1 MDPQPSIV
9 AAVRRFVEQDVR
21 PAAPSLEH
29 ADAYPHALVERMRAP
44 GLFGALVPREYGGL
58 GLDVTTYARVIEE
71 ICRGWMSLAGVI
83 NSHTMAALIVL
94 QHGTEAQR
102 RHFLPRF
109 AAGEGRGGLWL
120 AGPHAGADVQA
131 IRTRAVRR
139 GDEYLITG
147 TKMFV
152 TNGREGNT
160 FALLAVTDSG
170 AQPRHRGMSCFIVEK
185 GAPGLAVVKSIG
197 KLGYKGVDTAELL
210 FEDFACPAASLV
222 GGVEGRG
229 FGQVMSGLEAGRIN
243 IAARAVGVAQA
254 ALEEAAARRA
264 GAPRLDDMAA
274 RVDAARL
281 LTYWAAAMKD
291 RAERCDLEAG
301 MAKLFASETAHEV
314 ALDAVRLCGTSTA
327 LAIERCY
334 RDTPLMIIGEGTNEI
349 QRTIIARQ
357 LVERHGERGGGLVSR
372 DGEPE
377 ERRRMLLAVRQVV
390 EKSLVP
396 VAAEHDR
403 EGRVPDEIVAEL
415 ADLGVFAALVPPAH
429 GRRGRARSR
438 RAGGA
443 AGGGVTARRPASGA
457 PPLVV
462 GAPAPR
468 RGGSRPRRRRRG
480 PRPGGVRGGAALLAA
495 AQHVRQGDLPAP
507 GRAAQARRHG
517 DAADG
522 RAAAR
527 GRRGGAGGR
536 RGRRR
541 RRAARAPVR
550 RRRRG
555 GGHARVHADP
565 RRLRLHDG
573 VSRRA
578 LLPRRRCAAR
588 GRARGRAALMAYG
601 RYFEEFTVGEVLRHW
616 PGRTINEADCTWFAL
631 LTMNQHPVHSDA
643 HYAATHTQHGQR
655 LVLGPL
661 VFSIGIGMTVAD
673 VSGKAIANLEIE
685 KITHEAPTFIGDTL
699 YSESTVLA
707 TRESTQGD
715 RGIVAVETRVSNQR
729 GERVMTFKRTALI
742 PKRNHATLGEGAYP
756 A

>member
-1 MDPQPSIV
+1 
-9 AAVRRFVEQDVR
+9 
-21 PAAPSLEH
+21 
-29 ADAYPHALVERMRAP
+29 
-44 GLFGALVPREYGGL
+44 
-58 GLDVTTYARVIEE
+58 
-71 ICRGWMSLAGVI
+71 
-83 NSHTMAALIVL
+83 
-94 QHGTEAQR
+94 
-102 RHFLPRF
+102 
-109 AAGEGRGGLWL
+109 
-120 AGPHAGADVQA
+120 
-131 IRTRAVRR
+131 
-139 GDEYLITG
+139 
-147 TKMFV
+147 
-152 TNGREGNT
+152 
-160 FALLAVTDSG
+160 
-170 AQPRHRGMSCFIVEK
+170 
-185 GAPGLAVVKSIG
+185 
-197 KLGYKGVDTAELL
+197 
-210 FEDFACPAASLV
+210 
-222 GGVEGRG
+222 
-229 FGQVMSGLEAGRIN
+229 
-243 IAARAVGVAQA
+243 
-254 ALEEAAARRA
+254 
-264 GAPRLDDMAA
+264 
-274 RVDAARL
+274 
-281 LTYWAAAMKD
+281 
-291 RAERCDLEAG
+291 
-301 MAKLFASETAHEV
+301 MAKLCASETAHEV

-334 RDTPLMIIGEGTNEI
+334 RDTPLMISGEGTNEI

-357 LVERHGERGGGLVSR
+357 VVERQGERGGGLVSR

-429 GRRGRARSR
+429 GGLGLDPATWTMVIEEVARVW
-438 RAGGA
+438 A
-443 AGGGVTARRPASGA
+443 AP
-457 PPLVV
+457 
-462 GAPAPR
+462 
-468 RGGSRPRRRRRG
+468 
-480 PRPGGVRGGAALLAA
+480 ALLAV
-495 AQHVRQGDLPAP
+495 AQGSVAFALGIAGGDTARHLPAL
-507 GRAAQARRHG
+507 GRAETLAAVVPLPAALARRDG
-517 DAADG
+517 AACVLD
-522 RAAAR
+522 REPAPIAHAAPA
-527 GRRGGAGGR
+527 GLLALTLAAGAACAR

-578 LLPRRRCAAR
+578 LLPRRRRAAR

-643 HYAATHTQHGQR
+643 HYAATNTQHGQR

-699 YSESTVLA
+699 YSESTVL
-707 TRESTQGD
+707 
-715 RGIVAVETRVSNQR
+715 
-729 GERVMTFKRTALI
+729 
-742 PKRNHATLGEGAYP
+742 
-756 A
+756 